1 MGGGYTNPH
10 IRDLGQ
16 PVVVLHGGLAAAGE
30 AGYVSQAFSRLD
42 NCPCVFHSVKPQVSM
57 TYFAFGATPQCSL
70 FLSNL

>member
-42 NCPCVFHSVKPQVSM
+42 NCPCVIPQRQV
-57 TYFAFGATPQCSL
+57 GINRRLCSG
-70 FLSNL
+70 